1 MNDLAD
7 EFDSKYHIRSRYDV
21 ELDEGDNVKCLI
33 KNTELSSTKIQ
44 HKLIWTWIISMARTK
59 DFKDLARTYDL
70 DIDPWWLEKYQDSS
84 CFSK

>member
-21 ELDEGDNVKCLI
+21 ELDEGDNVKCLS

-44 HKLIWTWIISMARTK
+44 HKLVWTWIISMSRT
-59 DFKDLARTYDL
+59 
-70 DIDPWWLEKYQDSS
+70 
-84 CFSK
+84 